1 MKPFRASAV
10 QLRAGSDHS
19 ANLAAAG
26 EQAEAARAAGADLV
40 VLPEVFAWR
49 GPQQLEPSIA
59 EAIPGTTSQFV
70 SDLARRLAVHVLA
83 GSVLEFS
90 SETKCYNTSLLFGPD
105 GAELARYRKV
115 HLFEVEIEG
124 EVSVH
129 ESKTR
134 LAGDEVV
141 CVDTELGRL
150 GLSICYDLRFPEL
163 YRKLADEGAEV
174 ILVPAAFTAPTGKA
188 HWQTLLRARAIENQC
203 YVVAANQFGHN
214 ADGFADYGHSMI
226 VDPWGE
232 VIAEAGDEGPCRVEA
247 DLDPARLAQVRRNL
261 PSLEHRRLKP

>member
-10 QLRAGSDHS
+10 QLRAGSDHG
-19 ANLAAAG
+19 ANLASAA
-26 EQAEAARAAGADLV
+26 EQAAAAQTAGADLV

-49 GPQQLEPSIA
+49 GPQKVEPSIA
-59 EAIPGTTSQFV
+59 EPIPGPTSQFV
-70 SDLARRLAVHVLA
+70 SELARRLGVHVLA
-83 GSVLEFS
+83 GSVLERS

-129 ESKTR
+129 ESNTR
-134 LAGDEVV
+134 IAGNEVV
-141 CVDTELGRL
+141 CIETELGRL

-163 YRKLADEGAEV
+163 YRALADQGAEV

-188 HWQTLLRARAIENQC
+188 HWRTLLRARAIENQC

-214 ADGFADYGHSMI
+214 DDGFADYGHSMI
-226 VDPWGE
+226 VDPWGD
-232 VIAEAGDEGPCRVEA
+232 VMTEADEGGPCRVEA
-247 DLDPARLAQVRRNL
+247 DLDPARLARVRRNL
-261 PSLEHRRLKP
+261 PSLEHRRLRP